1 MSDNKRWENLLNYN
15 FFEKICSNSPFSKL
29 VNSWNNY
36 CENFSSN
43 LKSFLINFVTSE
55 VVNIFGC
62 DILPGRLYPLTKKNP
77 AAELIKILSD
87 IKNKT
92 VENKANFNPQKKID
106 EINAIIEA
114 IEGKKKEIETFLE
127 KLKSCYKGL
136 DLKENKF
143 APIFSYYVEI
153 YEKNFS
159 DLVSLFEKYKTPFFY
174 FIEKEENLKLENFFN
189 VFHNDF
195 GDIKKKLNNIP
206 VSYDFDKFETYS
218 NEVINNAA
226 LVAEEGDEIFS
237 VIKKLKSLKNIFLKT
252 IVEKFVGKK
261 ENIEKIK
268 KDEIEED
275 KKDEELKNGLKY
287 KDFDINSFI
296 EGLFISFFPDVE
308 KISKSNFSGLEPK
321 SFIDKRNEE
330 NKLEKIAHNDAFFG
344 LRNEHQ
350 NCFLNA
356 LLQCLFKCSDI
367 FIKIA
372 EETNAND
379 EKFIDFIEKKKKSN
393 DNNVANQATFIV
405 DFLNLVKMVY
415 TEKKKYEQGVEP
427 SFGKNFEKY
436 CEEVRDLA
444 TKVKKK
450 WRIVAKF
457 SEAGQEDPS
466 EAFTVLF
473 SVLDTFSEEFKNS
486 YTSDKFFIDNDGKLF
501 FSDGENVKITNY
513 TVHLE
518 NFDNEEYKSTFYEI
532 NLDAINFLKG
542 NMSTIFKNFG
552 ILQLEKK
559 RCSCGN
565 VSFKLSVDFYRT
577 FSHFSNNINNEYQKE
592 GVDWI
597 CGKCKKKDCTAFRR
611 FFPLGKY
618 FIVQNISLFN
628 YLAYHAADPNIP
640 LPIYLQNF
648 ETKTKNIGKNKF
660 KNVAVEI
667 HSGSLNYGHYWAKVK
682 SSYNN
687 DYYFHCDDNNNPY
700 ERMPL
705 KYLHQSF
712 EGNQQYLYF
721 FEKIEEQNENLN

>member
-1 MSDNKRWENLLNYN
+1 M
-15 FFEKICSNSPFSKL
+15 
-29 VNSWNNY
+29 
-36 CENFSSN
+36 
-43 LKSFLINFVTSE
+43 
-55 VVNIFGC
+55 
-62 DILPGRLYPLTKKNP
+62 
-77 AAELIKILSD
+77 
-87 IKNKT
+87 
-92 VENKANFNPQKKID
+92 
-106 EINAIIEA
+106 
-114 IEGKKKEIETFLE
+114 
-127 KLKSCYKGL
+127 
-136 DLKENKF
+136 
-143 APIFSYYVEI
+143 
-153 YEKNFS
+153 
-159 DLVSLFEKYKTPFFY
+159 
-174 FIEKEENLKLENFFN
+174 
-189 VFHNDF
+189 
-195 GDIKKKLNNIP
+195 
-206 VSYDFDKFETYS
+206 
-218 NEVINNAA
+218 
-226 LVAEEGDEIFS
+226 
-237 VIKKLKSLKNIFLKT
+237 
-252 IVEKFVGKK
+252 
-261 ENIEKIK
+261 
-268 KDEIEED
+268 
-275 KKDEELKNGLKY
+275 
-287 KDFDINSFI
+287 
-296 EGLFISFFPDVE
+296 
-308 KISKSNFSGLEPK
+308 
-321 SFIDKRNEE
+321 
-330 NKLEKIAHNDAFFG
+330 
-344 LRNEHQ
+344 
-350 NCFLNA
+350 
-356 LLQCLFKCSDI
+356 
-367 FIKIA
+367 
-372 EETNAND
+372 
-379 EKFIDFIEKKKKSN
+379 
-393 DNNVANQATFIV
+393 
-405 DFLNLVKMVY
+405 
-415 TEKKKYEQGVEP
+415 
-427 SFGKNFEKY
+427 
-436 CEEVRDLA
+436 
-444 TKVKKK
+444 KKK

-518 NFDNEEYKSTFYEI
+518 NLDNEEYKSTFYEI